1 MYLAEKF
8 ILDEEIRDVILNCK
22 GIIIPEKREEFLE
35 MALGGKDKVLFEVK
49 FKTEEGE
56 EIVEAIVTK
65 CKNGIVINYPDIYM
79 RRRDP
84 DSMVIGDD
92 AATDKPRFK
101 DLYGEDFE
109 NLRKKTLEWLKNEE
123 LILMPFIAG
132 GEELGYPAL
141 LIAPKNTAFFALA
154 LADIQ
159 GFIPMSKL
167 RENFEPRAMVYVAPI
182 FRHTYFSGRQVVVH
196 NRKKNLH
203 EIFSYNLYPGPSA
216 KKGIYGVL
224 LNIGE
229 IEGWVSIHASTVK
242 IVTPYDNELVIVHEG
257 ASGGGKSEMLQQMHR
272 EKDNRVLLA
281 ENIKT
286 KERIYLE
293 IKESCEIFP
302 VTDDIALVHPKI
314 QTNKRKM
321 VVKDAEQ
328 GWFVRLDNIRK
339 YGVDPI
345 LESICI
351 HPPEPLVFINI
362 EAYPGATALIWEHIM
377 DEPNKPCPNPRVIL
391 PRKFIP
397 NIINEPVTVDVR
409 SFGVRTPPCL
419 KEKPTYGIIGL
430 FHVLPPALAWLW
442 RLVSPRGYANPS
454 IIETEALSSEGVGSY
469 WPFATGEMVKHAN
482 LLLKQITTYTDT
494 LYILIPNQYIGAYK
508 VGFMPEWIV
517 REYLAKRGSARLRPQ
532 QLTPAKCSLLGYALE
547 SLKFEGNYILKGL
560 LQVDLQPEVQEE
572 GYRIGAEILKN
583 FFKKEVKRF
592 LDNRL
597 DPLGRKIIECCL
609 DDGTVEDFNSLIP
622 MNL

>member
-1 MYLAEKF
+1 MFLAEKF
-8 ILDEEIRDVILNCK
+8 ILDEEIRDVISNCK
-22 GIIIPEKREEFLE
+22 DIVIPEKREEFVE
-35 MALGGKDKVLFEVK
+35 MALGGKDKNLFEVK
-49 FKTEEGE
+49 FRTEEGE
-56 EIVEAIVTK
+56 EIVEAIVTR
-65 CKNGIVINYPDIYM
+65 CKNGAVVNYPDVYM

-92 AATDKPRFK
+92 AATDKPRFR

-109 NLRKKTLEWLKNEE
+109 NLRKKTLEWLKTQE
-123 LILMPFIAG
+123 LIVMPFIAG

-159 GFIPMSKL
+159 GFIPRSKL
-167 RENFEPRAMVYVAPI
+167 RENFKPRAIVYAAPI
-182 FRHTYFSGRQVVVH
+182 FRHTYFSGKQVVVH
-196 NRKKNLH
+196 NRKENLH

-229 IEGWVSIHASTVK
+229 LEGWISIHASTVK

-257 ASGGGKSEMLQQMHR
+257 ASGGGKSEMIQQMHR

-293 IKESCEIFP
+293 IKESCEISP

-314 QTNKRKM
+314 QSNKRKM

-328 GWFVRLDNIRK
+328 GWFVRLDNIKR
-339 YGVDPI
+339 YGMDPR

-351 HPPEPLVFINI
+351 HPPEPLVFLNV
-362 EAYPGATALIWEHIM
+362 EAHAGATALIWEHIM

-397 NIINEPVTVDVR
+397 NIVNETVTVDVR

-419 KEKPTYGIIGL
+419 KEKPTYGIVGL

-442 RLVSPRGYANPS
+442 RLVSPRGHANPS
-454 IIETEALSSEGVGSY
+454 ITETEALSSEGVGSY
-469 WPFATGEMVKHAN
+469 WPFATGEKVRHAN

-494 LYILIPNQYIGAYK
+494 LYILVPNQYIGAYR
-508 VGFMPEWIV
+508 VGFMPEWII
-517 REYLAKRGSARLRPQ
+517 REYLAKRGSAKLKSQ

-572 GYRIGAEILKN
+572 GYIIGAEMLKK
-583 FFKKEVKRF
+583 FFKGEVKKF
-592 LDNRL
+592 LDDRL
-597 DPLGRKIIECCL
+597 DPLGRKIIECFF